1 MQVKS
6 IAECSQG
13 AFYNTF
19 DAFSAHL
26 SLRIS
31 LSGRFRQVLL
41 YGPTLGN
48 KIK

>member
-19 DAFSAHL
+19 HL
-26 SLRIS
+26 HLMPICLTTFAYIFER
-31 LSGRFRQVLL
+31 LF
-41 YGPTLGN
+41 
-48 KIK
+48 